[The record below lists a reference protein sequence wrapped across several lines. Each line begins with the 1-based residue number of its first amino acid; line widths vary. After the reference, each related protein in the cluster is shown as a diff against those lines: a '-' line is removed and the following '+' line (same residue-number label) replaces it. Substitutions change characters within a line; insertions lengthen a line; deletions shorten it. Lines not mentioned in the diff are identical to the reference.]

1 LGLMRNANKQN
12 TPTNNKR

>member
-1 LGLMRNANKQN
+1 MRNINKQN

>member
-1 LGLMRNANKQN
+1 MRNANKQN